1 MIFSHGFYYLWSGMM
16 IGLNLGVV
24 IAVVLG
30 WLYLFLRLVLYFL
43 FKLCFYSL
51 PMRYY
56 VILYF
61 STIYLLFIIIGIFGR

>member
-1 MIFSHGFYYLWSGMM
+1 MIFSHGFCCLWSDVM
-16 IGLNLGVV
+16 IGLNLGVVV

-43 FKLCFYSL
+43 FKWRFYSL
-51 PMRYY
+51 PIRYY

-61 STIYLLFIIIGIFGR
+61 LTMVLLWFIIFG

>member
-1 MIFSHGFYYLWSGMM
+1 MTKIMALYLWSGMM
-16 IGLNLGVV
+16 IGLNFGVV
-24 IAVVLG
+24 VVAVVLG

-43 FKLCFYSL
+43 FKWRSYSL

-61 STIYLLFIIIGIFGR
+61 LTIVLLWFIIFG

>member
-1 MIFSHGFYYLWSGMM
+1 M
-16 IGLNLGVV
+16 IGLNFGVVV

>member
-24 IAVVLG
+24 VIAVVLG

-43 FKLCFYSL
+43 FKWRFYSL

-61 STIYLLFIIIGIFGR
+61 LTIVLLWFIMFG